1 MLLRLDYSF
10 LQIYISMKT
19 RLLLIFVLIGFSSLL
34 SGQTVITAEKGTI
47 TFFSEAP
54 LEDIKAEN
62 RDVKAALNI
71 DNGEILVRLF
81 IRDFSFRKARMQE
94 HFNEKYMNSANYPK
108 SAFEGK
114 ILDFTYEEIK
124 ETDAFPIKGKL
135 TIKGENRDIQT
146 STIVSQRDDQLVFEA
161 EFPVKLEDYD
171 VKIPRI
177 MMKNIAEIV
186 EVKVR
191 LVFPRP

>member
-1 MLLRLDYSF
+1 
-10 LQIYISMKT
+10 MKT